1 MSKHWKIPKIVI
13 GSVAIGGH
21 FFKRNDIVKQIW
33 DELKKGESVLLAA
46 PRRVGKTSVMQYME
60 KRPIKNYKLIFQNI
74 QGIKSANEFFERIYT
89 LLLNCLNTTDKAQK
103 WVEKFLKSKSIT
115 KISTNG
121 IEFEN
126 KPTDFLAEINRLLQ
140 EINDK
145 QEIENIVLLIDELP
159 EVLYRIDETNKED
172 AISILKNLRRWRQ
185 QPEMNSK
192 VKFVLAGSVG
202 IHYVVDKIE
211 KRNSD
216 LNDLKPVKFEPLS
229 DSEAHKYIDWA
240 TQGATVTYNTELKQ
254 HLINKIQYFVPYFIN
269 LLLGEIDEQ
278 ARKANNPNIT
288 MQNIDNA
295 FDTVVKNSDY
305 FKDWKKRLQDY
316 MPKEDFDFV
325 NEILIHTA
333 HKGHIT
339 LPEIYDKAV
348 KHNKTADYI
357 DFINDLEKDGYLTE
371 TDTQYCFISP
381 FLSAFWKKSTPIPN
395 IN

>member
-115 KISTNG
+115 EISLNG
-121 IEFEN
+121 IKFEKN
-126 KPTDFLAEINRLLQ
+126 PTDFLAEINTLLR
-140 EINDK
+140 EINNNP
-145 QEIENIVLLIDELP
+145 EIETIVLLLDELP
-159 EVLYRIDETNKED
+159 EVLFRINQKSKED
-172 AISILKNLRRWRQ
+172 AVSILKNLRHWRQ
-185 QPEMNSK
+185 QPEMNKK

-211 KRNSD
+211 KRNTD
-216 LNDLKPVKFEPLS
+216 LNDLKAVDFYPLS

-240 TQGATVTYNTELKQ
+240 TKGATVTYDTELKQ
-254 HLINKIQYFVPYFIN
+254 HLLNKIQYFVPYFIN
-269 LLLGEIDEQ
+269 LLLEKIDEQ
-278 ARKANNPNIT
+278 AYKTNNSKIT
-288 MQNIDNA
+288 KQSIDNA
-295 FDTVVKNSDY
+295 FDMVVKHSDY
-305 FKDWKKRLQDY
+305 FEDWKKRLQNY
-316 MPKEDFDFV
+316 MPVKDFKFV
-325 NEILIHTA
+325 NDILTHTA
-333 HKGHIT
+333 HKGHIS
-339 LPEIYDKAV
+339 LQEIYDKAV
-348 KHNKTADYI
+348 EHNKTTDYME
-357 DFINDLEKDGYLTE
+357 FIKELEKDGYIIE
-371 TDTQYCFISP
+371 MENKYQFVSS
-381 FLSAFWKKSTPIPN
+381 FLSSFWKRNNPTFN
-395 IN
+395 T